1 MAETKKIKSIDLD
14 YMLLIPTLILIGIG
28 LVFVYSASSP
38 LAAQKYNH
46 PTFFFYRQLFF
57 CVAGLFVMFITKKLP
72 ISIYAKLVYLIL
84 ILSLILMIL
93 VFIPGI
99 AHSANNASRWI
110 KIGNISIQPAEFTKF
125 AIITYLA
132 YSLAK
137 KGQNVEFFSK
147 GIVPH
152 ITIAAIFALMLIKQP
167 DLGSAVILVLLSIVL
182 MFVAGVRLIY
192 LGTFLILGITVFL
205 WIVNK
210 EGSHWANRIAA
221 YLNPWDYPEGIG
233 YQIIH
238 SFLAFGSGGIFGTGL
253 GNSTQKLFYLPE
265 AHTDFIFS
273 ILAEEIGFLGVVAVI
288 VLFGIL
294 IIRGIIIALE
304 AKDTY
309 STYLALG
316 ISTLIGLQVSI
327 NLCVVMG
334 LLPTKGLT
342 LPLLSYGGSSLVM
355 TLGLIGILMNIS
367 TQQRARRL

>member
-1 MAETKKIKSIDLD
+1 MAETKKIKSVNVD
-14 YMLLIPTLILIGIG
+14 YMLLVPTLILIGIG
-28 LVFVYSASSP
+28 LVFIYSASSP
-38 LAAQKYNH
+38 LAAQKYNN
-46 PTFFFYRQLFF
+46 PTFFFYRQLVF
-57 CVAGLFVMFITKKLP
+57 CAVGLFAMLITRKFP
-72 ISIYAKLVYLIL
+72 ISIYAKLVYFTLIL
-84 ILSLILMIL
+84 CLILMVL
-93 VFIPGI
+93 VLIPSI
-99 AHSANNASRWI
+99 AYSANNASRWI
-110 KIGNISIQPAEFTKF
+110 RIGYITIQPAEFTKF
-125 AIITYLA
+125 AVITYMA

-137 KGQNVEFFSK
+137 KGDNVESFSN

-152 ITIAAIFALMLIKQP
+152 ITIAGIFALLLIKQP
-167 DLGSAVILVLLSIVL
+167 DLGSAVILVLLSIIL

-192 LGTFLILGITVFL
+192 LGAFLILVGTVFL

-238 SFLAFGSGGIFGTGL
+238 SFLAFGSGGFFGTGL

-265 AHTDFIFS
+265 AHTDFVFS
-273 ILAEEIGFLGVVAVI
+273 ILAEEIGFLGVIIVI
-288 VLFGIL
+288 ALFGIL
-294 IIRGIIIALE
+294 IVRGIFIALE

-334 LLPTKGLT
+334 LLPTKGLA

-355 TLGLIGILMNIS
+355 TLAMIGILMNIS
-367 TQQRARRL
+367 AQHSRAL

>member
-1 MAETKKIKSIDLD
+1 MPETKKIKSIDLD
-14 YMLLIPTLILIGIG
+14 YILIIPTLILVGIG

-38 LAAQKYNH
+38 LAAQKYNN
-46 PTFFFYRQLFF
+46 PTFFLYRQMFF
-57 CVAGLFVMFITKKLP
+57 CVIGLFVMFITRKLP
-72 ISIYAKLVYLIL
+72 ITIYAKLVYMSLISCLIL
-84 ILSLILMIL
+84 LILVL
-93 VFIPGI
+93 IPGI

-110 KIGNISIQPAEFTKF
+110 KIGYISIQPAELTKF
-125 AIITYLA
+125 AVVTYLA

-137 KGQNVEFFSK
+137 KGQSVELFSR
-147 GIVPH
+147 GIIPH
-152 ITIAAIFALMLIKQP
+152 ITIAGIFALLLIKQP
-167 DLGSAVILVLLSIVL
+167 DLGSAVILVFLSMII
-182 MFVAGVRLIY
+182 MFVAGVRIIY
-192 LGTFLILGITVFL
+192 LGTFFILGTTAFL
-205 WIVNK
+205 WIINK
-210 EGSHWANRIAA
+210 EGSHWANRITA

-273 ILAEEIGFLGVVAVI
+273 ILAEEIGFLGVIAVV

-294 IIRGIIIALE
+294 IVRGIVIALE

-355 TLGLIGILMNIS
+355 TLGMIGILMNIS
-367 TQQRARRL
+367 MQQRSRQS